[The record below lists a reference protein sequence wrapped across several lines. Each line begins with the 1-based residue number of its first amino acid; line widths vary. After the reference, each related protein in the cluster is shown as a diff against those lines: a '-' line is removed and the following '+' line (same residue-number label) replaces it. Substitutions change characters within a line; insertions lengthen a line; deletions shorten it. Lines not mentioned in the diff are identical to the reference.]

1 MPTSVTLTNSVG
13 VSHAQREIP
22 CLPNSSNENKGSETP
37 SPMEQT
43 SGGQAPRASQ
53 PWSQTGGVVDNR
65 RHNDATRDVP
75 YCGERHQRGPTR
87 GPRDPNQ
94 GSCSPRK
101 DKGPIGTPQ
110 GTPDPS
116 KTVKI
121 GGLSVFLT
129 EKRSAASPDDAPLAF
144 PGKSSS
150 SSCSLRC
157 LSSST
162 SPPPSPATT
171 VIDERTKHV
180 MTI

>member
-1 MPTSVTLTNSVG
+1 
-13 VSHAQREIP
+13 
-22 CLPNSSNENKGSETP
+22 
-37 SPMEQT
+37 MEQT

-75 YCGERHQRGPTR
+75 YCGERHRRGPTR

-101 DKGPIGTPQ
+101 DKGAMGTPQ

-129 EKRSAASPDDAPLAF
+129 EKRSAA
-144 PGKSSS
+144 
-150 SSCSLRC
+150 
-157 LSSST
+157 
-162 SPPPSPATT
+162 
-171 VIDERTKHV
+171 
-180 MTI
+180 